1 MSTRIT
7 RRREETLQQWPNE
20 EGEKEPTKRDSVKP
34 VRAESRTEKKMR
46 RRRSWEERK
55 REREREVERERGE
68 DG

>member
-46 RRRSWEERK
+46 GRREEAGQRLE
-55 REREREVERERGE
+55 RERER
-68 DG
+68 